1 MTLAAVYLVLVL
13 TLRSWAGEVAGD
25 SDFAV
30 AASTLAVAALF
41 RPLRRRIQHGV
52 DRRFYRRAYDAAQT
66 VESFANRLRQEVDL
80 EAVSADLREVVD
92 ESMQPTQVSLWLRH
106 QGAVR

>member
-1 MTLAAVYLVLVL
+1 MALQAAGQDGQA
-13 TLRSWAGEVAGD
+13 R
-25 SDFAV
+25 
-30 AASTLAVAALF
+30 AADA
-41 RPLRRRIQHGV
+41 RG
-52 DRRFYRRAYDAAQT
+52 AYDAALT
-66 VESFANRLRQEVDL
+66 VESFANRLRREVDL